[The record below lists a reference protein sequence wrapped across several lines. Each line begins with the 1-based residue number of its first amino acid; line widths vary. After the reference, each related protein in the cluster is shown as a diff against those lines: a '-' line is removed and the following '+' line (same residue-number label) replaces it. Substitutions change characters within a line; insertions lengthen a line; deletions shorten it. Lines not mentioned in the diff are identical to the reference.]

1 MRKAAL
7 GLALVATTQLTV
19 FSSPALAED
28 TWASLMPP
36 NANETVAAPSAPAPR
51 YPSSRHKTTGIV
63 LLGVG
68 GAVAVTGLV
77 IDIVGTSQ
85 GSVSG
90 QGGAGDSGTTSN
102 ARTNFYSAGTLLL
115 VAGVVTGIVG
125 GSFLLRRDQP
135 APAAI
140 PPVGEGT
147 VDAVTKTAQAA
158 TQRSAGFSIPVLGA
172 TF

>member
-1 MRKAAL
+1 MRKAAF
-7 GLALVATTQLTV
+7 GLALVATAQLTIV
-19 FSSPALAED
+19 SSPAHAEGY
-28 TWASLMPP
+28 TWVSL
-36 NANETVAAPSAPAPR
+36 APAPAEDVPPPAPPPPHR
-51 YPSSRHKTTGIV
+51 VSRRTTGIV

-77 IDIVGTSQ
+77 LDIVGTSQ

-90 QGGAGDSGTTSN
+90 QGGTGDSGTTSN
-102 ARTNFYSAGTLLL
+102 ARTNFYSAGTILL

-125 GSFLLRRDQP
+125 GSFLLRRPDTQQAPPP
-135 APAAI
+135 A
-140 PPVGEGT
+140 VGEGT

-158 TQRSAGFSIPVLGA
+158 AQRGPALSIPVVGA